1 MSFPEVNKLR
11 KAGRMEEAYNLAK
24 KELNS
29 DPDNIWNKRSMA
41 WVLIMYLK
49 QYAYSSENQK
59 FLQTLSEFKDL
70 KMPYNENEAMI
81 FDNLK
86 CWIAKF
92 LSQLTKEDNPDTD
105 LFEEFWEYI
114 KEIPYPKPS
123 EMHSS
128 ILRFFLKLKDK
139 WNKIEDFL
147 DWWDFNHFRKE
158 DYEPLVM
165 EERTVMPLVEQAYLA
180 LAKSIIKGE
189 SKNPLEYKETINQEK
204 LDRVL
209 KEMQTLYQEH
219 PEYEYF
225 PYYIGLLLSA
235 KGNNTKALGELLPF
249 AREHTGR
256 FWVWTLLGDIH
267 KEDEEIQMA
276 CYCRGLMC
284 KEPDKMTIGIRKKLT
299 NLLIKNGFYPEA
311 KYELNKIRE
320 IQEENEWKV
329 SNGIKQQMDKEWYA
343 NTEMPKNNFHFYK
356 KHAPQANAILA
367 KDLDSM
373 IGVVTNVKKDK
384 KVLGYIIDKNIQGGF
399 NYSSFMGN
407 PQPGDK
413 IELWSV
419 AKTNREG
426 ENYQKVIYA
435 EITEKSPKEDILKEL
450 NGPIRVLED
459 KKIGFI
465 EDAFI
470 PPHMVEKHN
479 LKHEQEIQ
487 AKAVLNYNKTKNE
500 WGWKVVKLIDR

>member
-11 KAGRMEEAYNLAK
+11 KAGQIEEAYNLAQ

-29 DPDNIWNKRSMA
+29 DPDNIWKKRSMA

-49 QYAYSSENQK
+49 QYTYSSENQK

-70 KMPYNENEAMI
+70 KMPYNEDEAMI

-92 LSQLTKEDNPDTD
+92 LSQLAKEDNPDTD
-105 LFEEFWEYI
+105 NFEEFWEYI

-165 EERTVMPLVEQAYLA
+165 EERTIMPLIEQAYLA
-180 LAKSIIKGE
+180 LAKSILKGE
-189 SKNPLEYKETINQEK
+189 SKNPLEYKKTINQEK

-209 KEMQTLYQEH
+209 KEMQALYQEH

-235 KGNNTKALGELLPF
+235 KGDHTKALGELLPF

-267 KEDEEIQMA
+267 KSDKDLQMA
-276 CYCRGLMC
+276 CYCRGLLC
-284 KEPDKMTIGIRKKLT
+284 KEREKSLVRLRQKLAEI
-299 NLLIKNGFYPEA
+299 LVEKEWYPKA
-311 KYELNKIRE
+311 KYEINKLKETREQEGWKIPNKIK
-320 IQEENEWKV
+320 NWM
-329 SNGIKQQMDKEWYA
+329 NHEWYA
-343 NTEMPKNNFHFYK
+343 NAELLKNNLGFYK
-356 KHAPQANAILA
+356 QHATKANGILA
-367 KDLDSM
+367 MDLDSM
-373 IGVVTNVKKDK
+373 VGVVTNVKKDK
-384 KVLGYIIDKNIQGGF
+384 KVLGFIVNKEISGGF
-399 NYSSFMGN
+399 NFSNIMN
-407 PQPGDK
+407 DRPQPGDK
-413 IELWSV
+413 LEMWYEPRTNKEGRSFRKIFHAELTDKEPETELV
-419 AKTNREG
+419 KDLQGQVKILNNR
-426 ENYQKVIYA
+426 N
-435 EITEKSPKEDILKEL
+435 
-450 NGPIRVLED
+450 
-459 KKIGFI
+459 IGFL
-465 EDAFI
+465 EGAFI
-470 PPHMVEKHN
+470 PSVIVNKHQ
-479 LKHEQEIQ
+479 LKNEEQIQ
-487 AKAVLNYNKTKNE
+487 AKAVLSYNKVREE
-500 WGWKVVKLIDR
+500 WGWRVVRIY